1 MLNKNYKIKG
11 ECIFMSQEKLNTLL
25 NLVSGAKTNVNRLLK
40 SVLKENKIYNEM
52 LKDCKSKIQI
62 LHDRLQ
68 KRGLP
73 SNNPQDRDDVFYLAF
88 HLLSYCYVLDNLIQ
102 LMEYDANIN
111 LTLSN
116 LTTQVFSIYQEFNVM
131 YDFLKH

>member
-1 MLNKNYKIKG
+1 
-11 ECIFMSQEKLNTLL
+11 MSQEKLNTLL

-52 LKDCKSKIQI
+52 LKDCKSQIQI

-88 HLLSYCYVLDNLIQ
+88 HLFSYCYVLDNLIQ

-116 LTTQVFSIYQEFNVM
+116 LTTQAFSIYQEFNVM

>member
-1 MLNKNYKIKG
+1 
-11 ECIFMSQEKLNTLL
+11 MSQEKLNTLL

-40 SVLKENKIYNEM
+40 SVLKENKVYNEM
-52 LKDCKSKIQI
+52 LKECKWQIQI

-68 KRGLP
+68 KKGLP
-73 SNNPQDRDDVFYLAF
+73 SNNPQDRDDVFHLAF

-116 LTTQVFSIYQEFNVM
+116 LTTQSFSFYQEFNVL
-131 YDFLKH
+131 YFFF

>member
-1 MLNKNYKIKG
+1 
-11 ECIFMSQEKLNTLL
+11 
-25 NLVSGAKTNVNRLLK
+25 
-40 SVLKENKIYNEM
+40 M
-52 LKDCKSKIQI
+52 LKDCKSQIQI

-116 LTTQVFSIYQEFNVM
+116 LTTQAFSIYQEFNVM

>member
-1 MLNKNYKIKG
+1 
-11 ECIFMSQEKLNTLL
+11 MSQEKLNTLL

-68 KRGLP
+68 EKGLP

-116 LTTQVFSIYQEFNVM
+116 LTTQAFSIYQEFNVM